1 MELYIYVHTAIFESD
16 AAVAANL
23 YAALIADVVASS
35 AQRSLRARLGATL
48 TAASHAHVRCK
59 WAALPYSVT
68 AGDEFQTI
76 TANLRALPQLILDLR
91 RLFQPLSL
99 RIAVG
104 IGHVS
109 DRIQPPVNRL
119 GGEAFYFARKAM
131 GTIKSGGPFKF
142 DTLTL
147 FSSRNDS
154 FDATINLIYGLNDTL
169 IAGVT
174 VKQWKAITAF
184 SRTPE
189 LARAA
194 HQLKLDA
201 STVSRNLKRG
211 YYWQLTATARV
222 AASLIE
228 HSFC

>member
-1 MELYIYVHTAIFESD
+1 LYIYVQTAILVSD
-16 AAVAANL
+16 TAVAANL
-23 YAALIADVVASS
+23 YAVLIADVVASS

-48 TAASHAHVRCK
+48 ASASHSHVRRK
-59 WAALPYSVT
+59 WIALPYSVT
-68 AGDEFQTI
+68 AGDEFQTV
-76 TANLRALPQLILDLR
+76 TANFRALPQLILDLR

-99 RIAVG
+99 RIGVG

-119 GGEAFYFARKAM
+119 GGEAFYFARKAI

-147 FSSRNDS
+147 FVTHNDS
-154 FDATINLIYGLNDTL
+154 FNEAINLIYGLNDTL
-169 IAGVT
+169 LAGVT
-174 VKQWKAITAF
+174 AKQWKTIAAF
-184 SRTPE
+184 SDTPE
-189 LARAA
+189 LAKTSHR
-194 HQLKLDA
+194 LRLDA

-211 YYWQLTATARV
+211 YYWQLTATAKV

-228 HSFC
+228 RSFG

>member
-1 MELYIYVHTAIFESD
+1 MQTAILVSD
-16 AAVAANL
+16 TAVAANL
-23 YAALIADVVASS
+23 YAVLIADVVASR

-48 TAASHAHVRCK
+48 ASASQRHIRRK
-59 WAALPYSVT
+59 WIALPYSVT
-68 AGDEFQTI
+68 AGDEFQTV
-76 TANLRALPQLILDLR
+76 TANFRALPQLILDLR

-99 RIAVG
+99 RIGVG

-119 GGEAFYFARKAM
+119 GGEAFYFARKAI

-147 FSSRNDS
+147 FVTHNDS
-154 FDATINLIYGLNDTL
+154 FNEAINLIYGLNDTL
-169 IAGVT
+169 LAGVT
-174 VKQWKAITAF
+174 AKQWKTIAAF
-184 SRTPE
+184 SDTPE
-189 LARAA
+189 LAKTSNR
-194 HQLKLDA
+194 LRLDA

-211 YYWQLTATARV
+211 YYWQLTATAKV

-228 HSFC
+228 RSFG

>member
-1 MELYIYVHTAIFESD
+1 M
-16 AAVAANL
+16 AANL
-23 YAALIADVVASS
+23 YAVLIADVVASS

-48 TAASHAHVRCK
+48 AAASQSHVHRK
-59 WAALPYSVT
+59 WVALPYSVT
-68 AGDEFQTI
+68 AGDEFQAV

-99 RIAVG
+99 RIGVG
-104 IGHVS
+104 IGHVA

-119 GGEAFYFARKAM
+119 GGEAFYFARKAI

-154 FDATINLIYGLNDTL
+154 FNETINLIYGLNDTL
-169 IAGVT
+169 LAGVT
-174 VKQWKAITAF
+174 VKQWNTISAF

-189 LARAA
+189 LAKTSRR
-194 HQLKLDA
+194 LRLDA

-211 YYWQLTATARV
+211 YYWQLTS
-222 AASLIE
+222 AAQALESLIE
-228 HSFC
+228 RTFR